1 MNDGL
6 ILASR
11 SPRRVELLRS
21 AGVEVK
27 VVVPEVKERPFR
39 GEEPGEFA
47 LRVATMKTREVARTH
62 PGSWILGADTVVVLG
77 ERILGKPEDEE
88 EAKKM
93 LRLLSGREHRVI
105 TAYALL
111 KADEGKSI
119 LDRCET
125 RVKFIPLTEEEI
137 AWYVSTGEPMDKAG
151 AYAIQGRGS
160 FMVEWIEGS
169 WTNVVGLPLA
179 QVLRHLRELGI
190 WRPRR

>member
-1 MNDGL
+1 
-6 ILASR
+6 
-11 SPRRVELLRS
+11 
-21 AGVEVK
+21 

-47 LRVATMKTREVARTH
+47 LRVATMKTQEVARTH

>member
-1 MNDGL
+1 M
-6 ILASR
+6 
-11 SPRRVELLRS
+11 LLS
-21 AGVEVK
+21 AGLEVK
-27 VVVPEVKERPFR
+27 VVVPHIKEQPLG
-39 GEEPGEFA
+39 GEEPEGFA
-47 LRVATMKTREVARTH
+47 SRVAMMKAQEVTKAF
-62 PGSWILGADTVVVLG
+62 PGEWVLGADTVVVLG
-77 ERILGKPEDEE
+77 KRILGKPKDEE
-88 EAKKM
+88 EAKEM

-190 WRPRR
+190 WRPGK

>member
-1 MNDGL
+1 MSEGL

-11 SPRRVELLRS
+11 SPRRVELLLS
-21 AGVEVK
+21 AGLEVK
-27 VVVPEVKERPFR
+27 VVVPHIKEQPLG
-39 GEEPGEFA
+39 GEEPEGFA
-47 LRVATMKTREVARTH
+47 SRVAMMKAQEVTKAF
-62 PGSWILGADTVVVLG
+62 PGEWVLGADTVVVLG
-77 ERILGKPEDEE
+77 KRILGKPKDEE

-111 KADEGKSI
+111 NADEGRSI

-151 AYAIQGRGS
+151 AYAIQGKGS

-190 WRPRR
+190 WRPGK